1 MILQALAGYYH
12 SLAQKGKI
20 VPEGWSP
27 VKVSFALVIGED
39 GELLDVM
46 RLKEEQQRGKK
57 TVEVPRLLQVPKQ
70 VSRSS
75 GVKANFLCDHAGYL
89 LGVDPGGN
97 AERAKKRFE
106 AGKALHLKLLKEVD
120 CPAARAVYAYFIRWK
135 PEQADGHPV
144 LQEKLDQI
152 LEGGNL
158 VFYFRGSFVHEDEA
172 VRRAW
177 DAHSLQQEDAEV
189 FGRCLVTGEEA
200 PIARLHPAIKG
211 VRGAQSSGAMLVSYN
226 APAFES
232 YGKTQSYNAPVGEK
246 TAFAYTSALNHLLE
260 DRERM
265 QTVGD
270 TTVVFWA
277 ENAEPSYRDVFYFS
291 MDSAERTFQENDLLR
306 GMHELARGRTYDWN
320 GVVLRPET
328 NFYILGLAP
337 NAARLSVRF
346 FYRNT
351 FGGFM
356 EHIERHYERLEMI
369 KPSFET
375 SQRLA
380 IRDLLFETVNKN
392 AKDKSASPLL
402 SGALYRAVL
411 NDTPYPEALVN
422 GVLLRIR
429 AEHNV
434 NWGRASIL
442 KAVLLKKDPCPEM
455 KEALTVKLNDDCT
468 YLPYILGR
476 LFSVFEAVQQAANPG
491 INSTIKDKYF
501 NSAAGTPAFIFP
513 ILTNLASKHL
523 RKLETGQ
530 KIYYE
535 QQITDLSA
543 KITEALPAR
552 QSLPDQE
559 IFYIGY
565 YHQTQKRFEK
575 KNEEE

>member
-1 MILQALAGYYH
+1 MILKALADYYH

-27 VKVSFALVIGED
+27 AKVSFALVIGED

-46 RLKEEQQRGKK
+46 PLKEPQQRGKK
-57 TVEVPRLLQVPKQ
+57 TVEVPRILQVPQQ
-70 VSRSS
+70 VGRAS
-75 GVKANFLCDHAGYL
+75 GIKANYLCDHSGYL
-89 LGVDPGGN
+89 LGMDARGN
-97 AERAKKRFE
+97 AERAKKCFG
-106 AGKALHLKLLKEVD
+106 ASKALHLELLKEVD
-120 CPAARAVYAYFIRWK
+120 CPAARAVCAYFTHWE
-135 PEQADGHPV
+135 PEQAAGHPA
-144 LQEKLDQI
+144 LQEKLNEV

-158 VFYFRGSFVHEDEA
+158 VFRYRENLVHEDEA

-177 DAHSLQQEDAEV
+177 DAHFSQQEDAEV

-211 VRGAQSSGAMLVSYN
+211 VRGAQSSGAMLVSFN
-226 APAFES
+226 ATAFES

-246 TAFAYTSALNHLLE
+246 TAFAYTSALNHLLS
-260 DRERM
+260 DRERV

-277 ENAEPSYRDVFYFS
+277 ENAEPSYRDQFYFL
-291 MDSAERTFQENDLLR
+291 MDSAERVFQENDLLR
-306 GMHELARGRTYDWN
+306 GMHELARGHTYDWN
-320 GVVLRPET
+320 GAVLCPET
-328 NFYILGLAP
+328 SFYILGLAP

-369 KPSFET
+369 KPSYES
-375 SQRLA
+375 SQRLS
-380 IRDLLFETVNKN
+380 INHLLFETVNKN

-402 SGALYRAVL
+402 SGALYRAIL

-434 NWGRASIL
+434 TWGRASIL
-442 KAVLLKKDPCPEM
+442 KAVLLKKNPCSEM
-455 KEALTVKLNDDCT
+455 KEALTMKLNDDCT
-468 YLPYILGR
+468 YLPYVLGR
-476 LFSVFEAVQQAANPG
+476 LFSVYEAVQQAANSG

-513 ILTNLASKHL
+513 MLTNLASKHL
-523 RKLETGQ
+523 RKLDTKE
-530 KIYYE
+530 KKSYE
-535 QQITDLSA
+535 QQIINLSA
-543 KITEALPAR
+543 KITEELPTR

-565 YHQTQKRFEK
+565 YHQTQKRYEK
-575 KNEEE
+575 KNKEE